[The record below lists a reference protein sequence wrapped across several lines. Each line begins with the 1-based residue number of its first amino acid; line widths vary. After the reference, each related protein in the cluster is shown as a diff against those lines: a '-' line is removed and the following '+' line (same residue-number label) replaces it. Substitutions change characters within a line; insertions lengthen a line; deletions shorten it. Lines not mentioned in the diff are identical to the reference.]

1 MTKYIS
7 PRCFSQGPKSRKIE
21 FTSGG
26 GDISSDGSLV
36 FIREF
41 NRTPGL
47 PRHAGEILS
56 PTVLYRGTFEQG
68 TRLVPGD
75 RSLCFISG
83 TASIDSK
90 GQVVHPF
97 DVTKQT
103 ERLVA

>member
-41 NRTPGL
+41 NRKPGL
-47 PRHAGEILS
+47 PRHAGEILF
-56 PTVLYRGTFEQG
+56 PTALYRGTFERG